1 MGWNDHVDW
10 GLLDDIENMVEEG
23 LLDEEEDKELITAMQ
38 AVAHYVDGKLADPT
52 PEQRALFD
60 KHIGHLSEDLEK
72 IQRHDDLMRKMDKD
86 D

>member
-10 GLLDDIENMVEEG
+10 GLLDDIESMVEEG
-23 LLDEEEDKELITAMQ
+23 LLDEEEDKELIAAMQ

-52 PEQRALFD
+52 PEQQALFD
-60 KHIGHLSEDLEK
+60 KHIGHLSEDLEE
-72 IQRHDDLMRKMDKD
+72 IQRHDEMMRKMDKD